1 MTTLKPKPM
10 ANPIAA
16 PTCSGSLC
24 AVGITF
30 AVAIT
35 VEMKNRAAIA
45 KPRKE
50 GTSNITPITR
60 TTALNRATLVATIE
74 DGDLQALQ
82 SSCMRLSKKD
92 VGVGE
97 SERSLLFLLR
107 CEQVLI
113 LQIRFAS

>member
-1 MTTLKPKPM
+1 MKTLKPKPM
-10 ANPIAA
+10 ANPMAA
-16 PTCSGSLC
+16 PACSGSLC

-30 AVAIT
+30 AVAMT

-45 KPRKE
+45 RPRKD
-50 GTSNITPITR
+50 GTNNMTPIRR
-60 TTALNRATLVATIE
+60 TTALNRATFVATID

-97 SERSLLFLLR
+97 SEGSLLFLL
-107 CEQVLI
+107 
-113 LQIRFAS
+113 

>member
-30 AVAIT
+30 TVAII

-50 GTSNITPITR
+50 GTSNITPIKR
-60 TTALNRATLVATIE
+60 STALNRATFVATME

-97 SERSLLFLLR
+97 SERSL
-107 CEQVLI
+107 
-113 LQIRFAS
+113 